1 MDSCEK
7 NISNYAVVVGDAH
20 FNSLGLIRS
29 LGEKGIG
36 SVFINID
43 SDGSAEHS
51 KYTLKTVHV
60 GSTDEIAD
68 AVKTVVESRGGKPAL
83 FPASDAAAI
92 ALDAAYGSL
101 SKLAFCPGL
110 SGKAEFYMDKA
121 EMCRV
126 AEECGFTEPETR
138 AMDITSENKARL
150 AAFGLP
156 FIIKPLK
163 SVDGQKTD
171 ITICKTREDA
181 VKAADAFFSEGSGYR
196 KVLVQ
201 QFVHGENNLMVEYC
215 GCKTKGKKVRCYAQ
229 LEKFR
234 EYPVDRG
241 STSYAIIKDSITY
254 IDVEKFDTML
264 ERFGFEGL
272 FDLELKVVDGT
283 PYFMEINFRN
293 GAPSY
298 GFTAAG
304 FNLPFTWYRDCLG
317 NETEINLHT
326 VKIMNEAGDLRH
338 VAEKN
343 ISALRWVA
351 DFCGADA
358 LMLYNRNDKAP
369 FANAYGRL
377 VTKGVSVLRAV
388 KKI

>member
-1 MDSCEK
+1 MDSCKK
-7 NISNYAVVVGDAH
+7 NMSNYAVVVGDAH
-20 FNSLGLIRS
+20 FNSLGIIRS

-36 SVFINID
+36 SVFVNID
-43 SDGSAEHS
+43 SDGSAEYS
-51 KYTLKTVHV
+51 RYTLETIHV

-68 AVKTVVESRGGKPAL
+68 AVKNVILSRGGRPAL
-83 FPASDAAAI
+83 FPSSDAAVI
-92 ALDAAYGSL
+92 ALDSDYESL

-110 SGKAEFYMDKA
+110 DGKAEFYMDKA

-126 AEECGFTEPETR
+126 AEECGFTVPKTC
-138 AMDITSENKARL
+138 AMDITSENKALL
-150 AAFGLP
+150 AAFDLP

-181 VKAADAFFSEGSGYR
+181 VKAADVFFGENSGYR
-196 KVLVQ
+196 NILVQ
-201 QFVHGENNLMVEYC
+201 QFVHGESNLMVEYC

-229 LEKFR
+229 LEKLR

-241 STSYAIIKDSITY
+241 STSYAIIKDAITY
-254 IDVEKFDTML
+254 IDVEKFDSML

-272 FDLELKVVDGT
+272 FDLELKVVDGI

-304 FNLPFTWYRDCLG
+304 FNIPFTWYSDCLG
-317 NETEINLHT
+317 NETEINVHT
-326 VKIMNEAGDLRH
+326 VKIMNEPGDLRH

-343 ISALRWVA
+343 VSVLGWVA
-351 DFCGADA
+351 DFCDSDV
-358 LMLYNRNDKAP
+358 LMIYNRKDKAP
-369 FANAYGRL
+369 FASAYGKI
-377 VTKGVSVLRAV
+377 VTTGVSVLRIA